1 MTLKGF
7 TIYDNDSYKKLLDQV
22 ATEGKE
28 PLIRCF
34 EPVIARRDL
43 ATLDEC
49 EMALAA
55 SDLIASLNGRS
66 SGKMPDDLVQ
76 QIKNLGLN
84 LNINDQVL
92 NIAAD
97 IIDILGS
104 DSELKDLWKETEHY
118 DEWTNHLIDIQNRLL
133 N

>member
-22 ATEGKE
+22 ATQGKE
-28 PLIRCF
+28 PLIRSF
-34 EPVIARRDL
+34 EPVIARMYQ
-43 ATLDEC
+43 ASLDEC

-55 SDLIASLNGRS
+55 TDLIASLNGRS
-66 SGKMPDDLVQ
+66 SDTMPDDLVQ
-76 QIKNLGLN
+76 QIKNLNLN
-84 LNINDQVL
+84 LDINDKVL

-104 DSELKDLWKETEHY
+104 DSELKDPWKETEHY